1 MNLQLTGK
9 RVAITGGSKGIGLAI
24 AMTFAREGA
33 VPILVS
39 RSQDAL
45 ALAATAIKNETGV
58 LAQTLALDMARPE
71 GIDAFTAGVGDV
83 DILINNAGAIPGGSL
98 TAVDDGKWRQSW
110 ELKLFG
116 YINLVRA
123 VLPKMQARGSGVIS
137 NIIGM
142 AGAAPRAEYIC
153 GSTANAAL
161 IAFTQAIGATSP
173 KHGVRVFGINP
184 SPTRSDRMEAMLRAQ
199 AIEKIGD
206 ESRWMELTAKL
217 PFGRLMEP
225 REIADLTAF
234 CCSPLSSYLSGTVI
248 NVDGGQSFSSP
259 A

>member
-1 MNLQLTGK
+1 
-9 RVAITGGSKGIGLAI
+9 
-24 AMTFAREGA
+24 
-33 VPILVS
+33 
-39 RSQDAL
+39 
-45 ALAATAIKNETGV
+45 
-58 LAQTLALDMARPE
+58 
-71 GIDAFTAGVGDV
+71 
-83 DILINNAGAIPGGSL
+83 
-98 TAVDDGKWRQSW
+98 
-110 ELKLFG
+110 
-116 YINLVRA
+116 
-123 VLPKMQARGSGVIS
+123 MQARGGGVIS